1 MQFFFPIDDK
11 LQTIVAHTV
20 ENPEAGDYYGTTI
33 GPSLYLVKD
42 DGVYLMS
49 ASKKAL
55 LADPAT
61 AGSDD
66 AKNLVAY
73 ATGHG
78 TGTWLPGDDFGEPL
92 DLGFFIDAVASSA
105 THLKVTV
112 TETTI
117 AVETTCHR

>member
-1 MQFFFPIDDK
+1 MRYK
-11 LQTIVAHTV
+11 R
-20 ENPEAGDYYGTTI
+20 
-33 GPSLYLVKD
+33 
-42 DGVYLMS
+42 
-49 ASKKAL
+49 AL
-55 LADPAT
+55 LAEPAT

-92 DLGFFIDAVASSA
+92 DFRFFINAIASSA

-112 TETTI
+112 SETTI
-117 AVETTCHR
+117 AIETTCQR